1 MLAIMGTSVD
11 RGEEGVLLRFDA
23 VSFSASSGTEL
34 LHRVDLG
41 VDRGAVT
48 VLAGPSGAGKST
60 LLRLGNRLE
69 VPSEGRVR
77 FKGTDLTALD
87 PQQVRRSVGMI
98 FQRPIPF
105 PGSVRSNLAVADA
118 SASDSAFVAV
128 LRRVGLDPTMLDRVA
143 DDLSGGEAQ
152 RMCIARTLLT
162 QPEVILMDEP
172 TSSLDPENRIGIED
186 LAREVAHEG
195 IGVVWVSHDLSQV
208 QRIAD
213 RIEVLIDGRNATP
226 VETLEYLKQGAEGDR

>member
-1 MLAIMGTSVD
+1 MLANMGAGAKRD
-11 RGEEGVLLRFDA
+11 DEGDLLQFDA
-23 VSFSASSGTEL
+23 VSFSAPGGTEL
-34 LHRVDLG
+34 LHRVDLHVG
-41 VDRGAVT
+41 RGAVT

-69 VPSEGRVR
+69 VPSEGVVR

-105 PGSVRSNLAVADA
+105 PGSVRSNLAVADP
-118 SASDSAFVAV
+118 SASDAALLAV
-128 LRRVGLDPTMLDRVA
+128 LRRVGLDSLMLDRVA

-186 LAREVAHEG
+186 LARELAYEG
-195 IGVVWVSHDLSQV
+195 IGVVWVSHDLSQA

-213 RIEVLIDGRNATP
+213 RIEVLIEGRNATS
-226 VETLEYLKQGAEGDR
+226 VETLAYLKQGAEEDR